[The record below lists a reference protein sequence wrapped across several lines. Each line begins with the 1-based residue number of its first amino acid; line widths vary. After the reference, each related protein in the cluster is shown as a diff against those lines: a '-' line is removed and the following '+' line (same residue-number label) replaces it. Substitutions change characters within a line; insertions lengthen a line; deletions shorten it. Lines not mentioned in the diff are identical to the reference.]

1 MSLSFPKH
9 ITNFAFNTAPR
20 LVCKVGAAQQIG
32 QTLKKLGREKV
43 LFVTDPGITKLGLM
57 TDTVTAVKR
66 EGISVEI
73 FDGVEPNPSNTTIEA
88 AAARAKAVNAD
99 HIIGFGGGSPMDV
112 AKLVAC
118 LACPSNT
125 QTLDDMYGV
134 DMIHGGRLPLTCVPT
149 TAGTGS
155 EVTMNSI
162 VTVLKPGEEPI
173 KKGAVSPQLLP
184 DQAVLD
190 AELTLGLPPHITA
203 DTGVDAMI
211 HAIEAYTTRNKK
223 NGMSDALAKEALSV
237 LSRNLRTVVCTNPKD
252 LEAREKVLY
261 GSCMAGIAFNNAP
274 VGAVH
279 ALAYPLGSHFHVTHG
294 LSCTL
299 MLQHVMNF
307 NRQDPYGAGLYSE
320 LAPYLSEKLHRDG
333 IGGANGSNSDNEAT
347 SAAVVREMLGLQ
359 VDCGMKTKLTE
370 KGVKPDDLELL
381 TSEAMKQ
388 TRLLPNNVREV
399 TEADIRTI
407 YTEAM

>member
-1 MSLSFPKH
+1 MALSFPRFV
-9 ITNFAFNTAPR
+9 TDFVFRTTPN
-20 LVCKVGAAQQIG
+20 LVSRVGAAKQIG
-32 QTLKKLGREKV
+32 QTLKGKGCKKV
-43 LFVTDPGITKLGLM
+43 FFITDPGITKLGLM
-57 TDTVTAVKR
+57 IDTVQAVKH
-66 EGISVEI
+66 EGIGVEI
-73 FDGVEPNPSNTTIEA
+73 YDGVEPNPSSTTIEA
-88 AAARAKAVNAD
+88 AAARAASFKAD
-99 HIIGFGGGSPMDV
+99 HIVGFGGGSPMDV

-118 LACPSNT
+118 LADSSNT
-125 QTLDDMYGV
+125 QALDDMYGV
-134 DMIHGGRLPLTCVPT
+134 DMIVGRRLPLTCVPT

-184 DQAVLD
+184 DEAVLD

-211 HAIEAYTTRNKK
+211 HAIEAYTTRHKK
-223 NGMSDALAKEALSV
+223 NGLSDALAKEALSA
-237 LSRNLRTVVCTNPKD
+237 LSRNMRTVVCTNPND
-252 LEAREKVLY
+252 VEAREKVLY

-307 NRQDPYGAGLYSE
+307 NRQDPYGAGLYAE

-333 IGGANGSNSDNEAT
+333 IGGTSGIADVAA
-347 SAAVVREMLGLQ
+347 SAAVVQEMYALQ

-370 KGVKPDDLELL
+370 KGVKLEDLPLL
-381 TSEAMKQ
+381 TAEAMKQ

-399 TEADIRTI
+399 TENDIRTI

>member
-1 MSLSFPKH
+1 MALSFPRYL
-9 ITNFAFNTAPR
+9 TNFVFRTTPS
-20 LVCKVGAAQQIG
+20 LVCRVGAAQQIG
-32 QTLKKLGREKV
+32 QTLKRQGHEKV
-43 LFVTDPGITKLGLM
+43 LFVTDAGITKLGLM
-57 TDTVTAVKR
+57 IDTINAVKR

-73 FDGVEPNPSNTTIEA
+73 YDGVEPNPSNTTIEA
-88 AAARAKAVNAD
+88 ASACAKSFRAD

-118 LACPSNT
+118 LAHPSNT
-125 QTLDDMYGV
+125 QMLDDMYGV
-134 DMIHGGRLPLTCVPT
+134 DMIIGGRLPLTCVPT

-173 KKGAVSPQLLP
+173 KKGAVSQRLLP
-184 DQAVLD
+184 DEAVLD
-190 AELTLGLPPHITA
+190 AELTIGLPPHITA

-211 HAIEAYTTRNKK
+211 HAIEAYTTRHKK
-223 NGMSDALAKEALSV
+223 NALSDALAKEALSV

-252 LEAREKVLY
+252 VQAREKVLY

-307 NRQDPYGAGLYSE
+307 NRQDAYGAGFYAE

-333 IGGANGSNSDNEAT
+333 IGGANGSSSENEAA
-347 SAAVVREMLGLQ
+347 SAAVVHEMRALQ
-359 VDCGMKTKLTE
+359 IDCGMKTKLTE
-370 KGVKPDDLELL
+370 KGVKPDDLQLL
-381 TSEAMKQ
+381 TTEALKQ